1 MFDLPSLSI
10 SKPNRPTMYLKTSR
24 PTSVAFAGSTWSFRN
39 RDSKLTEISVKAA
52 INVTTSSTET
62 CFRSSN
68 TSFLMNSKTIA
79 AYFAIPS
86 PPSSISESTGPE
98 SVMERRRE
106 SLANKRH
113 EERRVM
119 RKPSLTTSTLTILSL
134 ILGTWLV
141 FDATRKLLTGYY
153 TGEQTIGLGPW
164 ATIVYALGVRPADMV
179 FPFLFLG
186 MIWIVNGVIILLG
199 ADTRYERAIAISIVT
214 LFYALPG
221 TIVSIITILLSLRK
235 RRLAGL

>member
-1 MFDLPSLSI
+1 
-10 SKPNRPTMYLKTSR
+10 
-24 PTSVAFAGSTWSFRN
+24 
-39 RDSKLTEISVKAA
+39 
-52 INVTTSSTET
+52 
-62 CFRSSN
+62 
-68 TSFLMNSKTIA
+68 
-79 AYFAIPS
+79 
-86 PPSSISESTGPE
+86 
-98 SVMERRRE
+98 MERRRE